1 MEAKRQA
8 VAALILLFS
17 VPFGTASALETRGLI
32 KAGFDFGGDTLQRVT
47 FSDNTT
53 ETIKA
58 NDGFYVGGGFAF
70 VPDSLNLEMHL
81 TAAWKYTGV
90 TASNGEITFTRFPI
104 EALGFFIADPFRF
117 GGGLVYHLNPTLKR
131 SGAVSGSDVDYDNA
145 PGMVLQVDYRISENI
160 GAGLRYTFLEYEQGS
175 RSIRANGAGVA
186 ISGAF

>member
-1 MEAKRQA
+1 MDAKLPALAA
-8 VAALILLFS
+8 VILLLSITSGTAAALD
-17 VPFGTASALETRGLI
+17 TRGLV
-32 KAGFDFGGDTLQRVT
+32 KAGFDFGGDVLQRVT

-58 NDGFYVGGGFAF
+58 NDGFYIGGGFAF

-90 TASNGEITFTRFPI
+90 TASNGEIKFTRIPI

-117 GGGLVYHLNPTLKR
+117 GGGLIYHVNPKLER
-131 SGAVSGSDVDYDNA
+131 SGAVSGSDVEYDNA
-145 PGMVLQVDYRISENI
+145 PGMVLQADYRISENI
-160 GAGLRYTFLEYEQGS
+160 GAGVRYTFLEYEQGG